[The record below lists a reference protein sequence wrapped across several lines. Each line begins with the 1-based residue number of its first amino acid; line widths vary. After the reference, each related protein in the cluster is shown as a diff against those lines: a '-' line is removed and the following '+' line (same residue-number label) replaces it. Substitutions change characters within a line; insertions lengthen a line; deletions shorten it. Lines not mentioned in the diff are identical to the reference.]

1 MGKNTLIE
9 QISQS
14 DLKKDVLKSRKSE
27 ILSNKNYAIK
37 NPLLNK
43 SKFGRLS

>member
-1 MGKNTLIE
+1 MDKM
-9 QISQS
+9 SQS
-14 DLKKDVLKSRKSE
+14 ELKKDVLKNRKSE
-27 ILSNKNYAIK
+27 ILSHKSYATK